1 MMKSALKCGSLHCL
15 SFLFALKMMIL
26 FCKTPRLAL
35 PHLRC
40 LEIIRLVKI
49 IVCKWVG
56 ECIVLF
62 ISNYYFWYG
71 ICPSKTINFF
81 QEIII
86 LKKFNRTL
94 AQASHTILFC
104 LRPLRPSETIFSSL
118 GYYCPISAR
127 VAALDK
133 FWYKILKVSKFR
145 KQIVLF
151 SFEPKTKQNISA
163 LRIDP

>member
-1 MMKSALKCGSLHCL
+1 M
-15 SFLFALKMMIL
+15 
-26 FCKTPRLAL
+26 
-35 PHLRC
+35 
-40 LEIIRLVKI
+40 
-49 IVCKWVG
+49 G

-133 FWYKILKVSKFR
+133 FRYKIKRSVNFESKLSCSHLNQKPNKIFLPWGSILRAEIFR
-145 KQIVLF
+145 SVFGSNEKKSICFRNLLTF
-151 SFEPKTKQNISA
+151 STYRGAMSESIEIEQK
-163 LRIDP
+163 L